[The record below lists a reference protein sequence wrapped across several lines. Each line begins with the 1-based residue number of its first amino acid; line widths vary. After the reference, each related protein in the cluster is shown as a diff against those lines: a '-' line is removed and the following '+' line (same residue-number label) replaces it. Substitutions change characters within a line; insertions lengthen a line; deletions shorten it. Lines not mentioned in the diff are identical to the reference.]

1 MDVSTSMKNN
11 YMTDLSGNSSST
23 AMNVLLTTA
32 QNFINTIYDGAASY
46 GTETHIN
53 MALVRY
59 AGNGEIM
66 QMWTDD
72 ESTLLSSLDRLSVTG
87 LAGNT
92 NCQSG
97 LYLANELYEC
107 NTISGLDTNRPTNLD
122 VASNFIVFMT
132 DGAPNRCYIES
143 GTQTL
148 TENNEDYTISSDNE
162 SGKNVATVDAT
173 IVRPTTQVSGSY
185 VRNNGLLSK
194 GATGT
199 DYRNLSAYAT
209 LQEAAR
215 AHENPTN
222 IKMLSVGLGRWFTA
236 DDEDSDFPTAVNF
249 TRLVTAVGNGTITLA
264 EAATELGPDIGAGAM
279 PGNNPP
285 YPIIDTV
292 DGVYLGDSFYDRWK
306 SGASYALDGSLTG
319 LTLAKLKEW
328 LEVYYGTAAVQMR
341 DGIYRLS
348 PITRGNTTVDVVA
361 LTQTET
367 YFGTTA
373 AAFNDAFNDIAGRII
388 SGYTQVRISD
398 ALSRNVEISGGIP
411 AADEA
416 RMYYDA
422 ESDTY
427 VIDDPGFIDVTFY
440 FHSQTGVQLGDFDLV
455 RLDTQS
461 DKFVLDSD
469 PPARTLYKTRY
480 IRTNEAQPIEYIE
493 LEFDSA
499 YMLRNDHV
507 AVMTVTIQPTQ
518 YCIDTYYNNLNNASF
533 AAQGYGVDDI
543 YTKTDGIDP
552 ALVGTSPNT
561 NAYPD
566 EAFYIEYVSGTN
578 GERLYAADG
587 VALPAPRVYETGMAD
602 ENVFGFF
609 TNTRSESYLDFSIEN
624 LNAGN
629 TGLLH
634 SPLMMPVISP
644 ELIDVPVTKIW
655 HDTDSALRQSVL
667 VTASWQQNTYSY
679 IVDSRGVKQVTITGS
694 ETKSQTVSLSA
705 DNNWQN
711 TFTDLPQG
719 HTFTLT
725 ETDQNGDPISGF
737 TAEWRLG
744 RDVLSASASVTG
756 DQFTLNRPCVSSDLQ
771 SGLLLYNEQL
781 MQKTVTKVWADNGNS
796 ANRPASVSILLFKN
810 GDPYRQAVLD
820 NPNTGANTWTYM
832 MWCISLERT
841 ARIWRWCTTA
851 TMFWEPIT
859 TGSRRRWC
867 PSSAASP
874 WGSGSLPYGR
884 WRRNLANGT

>member
-148 TENNEDYTISSDNE
+148 TKNNEDYTISSDNE

-185 VRNNGLLSK
+185 VRTNGLLSK

-328 LEVYYGTAAVQMR
+328 LEVY
-341 DGIYRLS
+341 
-348 PITRGNTTVDVVA
+348 
-361 LTQTET
+361 
-367 YFGTTA
+367 
-373 AAFNDAFNDIAGRII
+373 
-388 SGYTQVRISD
+388 
-398 ALSRNVEISGGIP
+398 
-411 AADEA
+411 
-416 RMYYDA
+416 
-422 ESDTY
+422 
-427 VIDDPGFIDVTFY
+427 
-440 FHSQTGVQLGDFDLV
+440 
-455 RLDTQS
+455 
-461 DKFVLDSD
+461 
-469 PPARTLYKTRY
+469 
-480 IRTNEAQPIEYIE
+480 
-493 LEFDSA
+493 
-499 YMLRNDHV
+499 
-507 AVMTVTIQPTQ
+507 
-518 YCIDTYYNNLNNASF
+518 
-533 AAQGYGVDDI
+533 
-543 YTKTDGIDP
+543 
-552 ALVGTSPNT
+552 
-561 NAYPD
+561 
-566 EAFYIEYVSGTN
+566 
-578 GERLYAADG
+578 
-587 VALPAPRVYETGMAD
+587 
-602 ENVFGFF
+602 
-609 TNTRSESYLDFSIEN
+609 
-624 LNAGN
+624 
-629 TGLLH
+629 
-634 SPLMMPVISP
+634 
-644 ELIDVPVTKIW
+644 
-655 HDTDSALRQSVL
+655 
-667 VTASWQQNTYSY
+667 
-679 IVDSRGVKQVTITGS
+679 
-694 ETKSQTVSLSA
+694 
-705 DNNWQN
+705 
-711 TFTDLPQG
+711 
-719 HTFTLT
+719 
-725 ETDQNGDPISGF
+725 
-737 TAEWRLG
+737 
-744 RDVLSASASVTG
+744 
-756 DQFTLNRPCVSSDLQ
+756 
-771 SGLLLYNEQL
+771 
-781 MQKTVTKVWADNGNS
+781 
-796 ANRPASVSILLFKN
+796 
-810 GDPYRQAVLD
+810 
-820 NPNTGANTWTYM
+820 
-832 MWCISLERT
+832 
-841 ARIWRWCTTA
+841 
-851 TMFWEPIT
+851 
-859 TGSRRRWC
+859 
-867 PSSAASP
+867 
-874 WGSGSLPYGR
+874 
-884 WRRNLANGT
+884 